1 MDAFLLAGGVYR
13 RVRRSCSCWLSALP
27 AVSDT
32 RGGVTLDCDPCG
44 LKAPSVRREIIS
56 LQFLGQREH
65 VKMTGKI
72 TDLLED
78 RISLLGFPQFPLRQ
92 ILGKQFAHFRINLR
106 FHPLKERTNDKVS
119 AFILNAK
126 S

>member
-1 MDAFLLAGGVYR
+1 MRFRVYTQLVLDR
-13 RVRRSCSCWLSALP
+13 LGIPLMTNDQASVDQYIQRVIK
-27 AVSDT
+27 
-32 RGGVTLDCDPCG
+32 RGLTHV
-44 LKAPSVRREIIS
+44 EIIS
-56 LQFLGQREH
+56 LQFLGQRGH

-92 ILGKQFAHFRINLR
+92 ILVKQFAHFRIKLR